1 VTFINRTFTLNW
13 QASARIGSIGLV
25 AVLIFGAVFI
35 IVRLTPNASALV
47 EISMPAGEY
56 SVGYPSEGT
65 GPDLSKIMEDYGA
78 AHPDREVHA
87 AGNIVVIDQNGNAK
101 FFAKVQYSGK

>member
-1 VTFINRTFTLNW
+1 MMVAAFVVITII
-13 QASARIGSIGLV
+13 SVPLV
-25 AVLIFGAVFI
+25 LK
-35 IVRLTPNASALV
+35 LMPEASALV

-56 SVGYPSEGT
+56 SVSYPSKGT
-65 GPDLSKIMEDYGA
+65 GPDLFKIMEEYGA